1 MLTVLA
7 VGVLGGLGGIVKD
20 QPSSAPIPFTMTAVA
35 AVWGEIRFCILL
47 QSELDDV
54 RLYGA
59 EKVKVNWMMYGC
71 TEEKDGNVNHNFSG
85 LDFFRRQCDK
95 VVRGI
100 ILKPALLT
108 RTKSEDGRAIQ
119 F

>member
-7 VGVLGGLGGIVKD
+7 VGVLGGLGSNVKD

-47 QSELDDV
+47 QSDLDDV

-59 EKVKVNWMMYGC
+59 EKVKVNWMMYDC
-71 TEEKDGNVNHNFSG
+71 TEKDGNVNHNFSG
-85 LDFFRRQCDK
+85 LDFFPRQCDK

-100 ILKPALLT
+100 FLKPVILT
-108 RTKSEDGRAIQ
+108 RTKSEDGRAFQ

>member
-54 RLYGA
+54 RLYRA
-59 EKVKVNWMMYGC
+59 
-71 TEEKDGNVNHNFSG
+71 EKDGNVNHNFSG

-100 ILKPALLT
+100 ILKPVLLT
-108 RTKSEDGRAIQ
+108 RTKSEDGRAFQ